1 MKTVHLPN
9 RLAVVLLILLAAAF
23 LSGNVLAFRN
33 TASPAALAPTVTD
46 SPLPSLS
53 PTPTPA
59 PIPPSADTTGI
70 FILGILLVSII
81 LIGLL
86 WGSRLKRK

>member
-1 MKTVHLPN
+1 MKTVHLP
-9 RLAVVLLILLAAAF
+9 RQLAAVLLFLLAAAF

-33 TASPAALAPTVTD
+33 STSPAALAPTITG
-46 SPLPSLS
+46 SPVPSLS
-53 PTPTPA
+53 PTSTPE

-70 FILGILLVSII
+70 LVLGILLVSII

>member
-1 MKTVHLPN
+1 MKTVHLPR

-23 LSGNVLAFRN
+23 LSGNVLAFRH
-33 TASPAALAPTVTD
+33 TASLAALAPTITG

-53 PTPTPA
+53 PTATPT

-70 FILGILLVSII
+70 LILGILLVSII